1 MAEGPEHPRDRP
13 PGQGYG
19 GGDREPVPSLRG
31 PPAAAATPAPR
42 PRDGPQAEPQAP
54 GRPPAA
60 DLPPPGVA
68 AGETEPPREP
78 GMREEEAAAPDP
90 DAGLREPAGCGAP
103 EAASP
108 REKPARLSARE
119 YSRQVHEWLWQ
130 SYCGYLT
137 WHSCLAAFPA
147 YCSPQLPAP
156 SHPSGGAAAPAGAP
170 PAPPPG
176 YYSPFYFLSAAGP
189 GPGPGAAP
197 GGASPA
203 PVPGL
208 GARAPHVQGAVRA
221 TPGTRVGSAAPS
233 RTSSETGRQAAG
245 REYVIPSLAHRFMAE
260 MVDFFILFFIKATI
274 VLSIMHLSG
283 IKDISKF
290 AMHYIIE
297 EIDEDTSM
305 EDLQKMMVVA
315 LIYRLLVCFYE
326 IICIWGAGG
335 ATPGKFLLGLRV
347 VTCDTSVL
355 IAPSRVL
362 VIPSSNVS
370 ITTSTIRALIKNF
383 SIASFFPAFITLLFF
398 QHNRTAYDIVA
409 GTIVVKRNGVR

>member
-1 MAEGPEHPRDRP
+1 MAEVAAAPGEPEAGEGPEAKAL
-13 PGQGYG
+13 
-19 GGDREPVPSLRG
+19 S
-31 PPAAAATPAPR
+31 
-42 PRDGPQAEPQAP
+42 
-54 GRPPAA
+54 
-60 DLPPPGVA
+60 
-68 AGETEPPREP
+68 AGEY
-78 GMREEEAAAPDP
+78 
-90 DAGLREPAGCGAP
+90 
-103 EAASP
+103 
-108 REKPARLSARE
+108 ARR
-119 YSRQVHEWLWQ
+119 VHQWLWD
-130 SYCGYLT
+130 SYCGY
-137 WHSCLAAFPA
+137 WSWQ
-147 YCSPQLPAP
+147 SSLPALLA
-156 SHPSGGAAAPAGAP
+156 AAAPYGSPGPPPP
-170 PAPPPG
+170 PA
-176 YYSPFYFLSAAGP
+176 YYAPCYLLAAPAAP
-189 GPGPGAAP
+189 GPRALPAWPGAARLAAVPRP
-197 GGASPA
+197 GPAASSA
-203 PVPGL
+203 P
-208 GARAPHVQGAVRA
+208 RE
-221 TPGTRVGSAAPS
+221 S
-233 RTSSETGRQAAG
+233 GRLAG
-245 REYVIPSLAHRFMAE
+245 REYIIPSLVHRFIAE

-305 EDLQKMMVVA
+305 EDLQKMMIVA

-355 IAPSRVL
+355 IAPNRVL

-409 GTIVVKRNGVR
+409 GTIVVRRNGVR

>member
-1 MAEGPEHPRDRP
+1 MAEPGAGRAGAGAMAAGGSERRSGRVAGGEAVAAASAPPRSP
-13 PGQGYG
+13 AAAAGGEGEG
-19 GGDREPVPSLRG
+19 GGGGGAKPLSAAEYARRVHQWLWDSYCGYLGWQGCLPALLAAASAAGPPRPAAPPPSPPTASPP
-31 PPAAAATPAPR
+31 PPAAAA
-42 PRDGPQAEPQAP
+42 
-54 GRPPAA
+54 
-60 DLPPPGVA
+60 
-68 AGETEPPREP
+68 
-78 GMREEEAAAPDP
+78 
-90 DAGLREPAGCGAP
+90 
-103 EAASP
+103 
-108 REKPARLSARE
+108 
-119 YSRQVHEWLWQ
+119 
-130 SYCGYLT
+130 
-137 WHSCLAAFPA
+137 
-147 YCSPQLPAP
+147 
-156 SHPSGGAAAPAGAP
+156 
-170 PAPPPG
+170 
-176 YYSPFYFLSAAGP
+176 YYSPFYLFAPAPAPTASAPPGPRTAAPATPAWPAAAGRLAP
-189 GPGPGAAP
+189 LPRAA
-197 GGASPA
+197 SSS
-203 PVPGL
+203 
-208 GARAPHVQGAVRA
+208 
-221 TPGTRVGSAAPS
+221 GSAGGSGAP
-233 RTSSETGRQAAG
+233 RETGRPAG
-245 REYVIPSLAHRFMAE
+245 REFIIPSLAHRFIAE

-305 EDLQKMMVVA
+305 EDLQKMVVVA

-370 ITTSTIRALIKNF
+370 MTTSTIRALIKNF

-409 GTIVVKRNGVR
+409 GTIVVRRNGVR

>member
-1 MAEGPEHPRDRP
+1 MAEGPEEARSRP
-13 PGQGYG
+13 PGQDGG
-19 GGDREPVPSLRG
+19 GGDHEPAPSG
-31 PPAAAATPAPR
+31 PGSPAAGHPAVSEPAP
-42 PRDGPQAEPQAP
+42 EPEP
-54 GRPPAA
+54 
-60 DLPPPGVA
+60 
-68 AGETEPPREP
+68 EPPREL
-78 GMREEEAAAPDP
+78 RKRREAAAGPQ
-90 DAGLREPAGCGAP
+90 EPGGC
-103 EAASP
+103 EASDGP
-108 REKPARLSARE
+108 GRLSARE

-130 SYCGYLT
+130 AYCGYLT
-137 WHSCLAAFPA
+137 WHSGLAALPA
-147 YCSPQLPAP
+147 YCGPQP
-156 SHPSGGAAAPAGAP
+156 AAPQPA
-170 PAPPPG
+170 APPPPPPPPPQLA
-176 YYSPFYFLSAAGP
+176 YYNPFYFLSAAGP
-189 GPGPGAAP
+189 GPGAATATATAGATPTAV
-197 GGASPA
+197 A
-203 PVPGL
+203 GL
-208 GARAPHVQGAVRA
+208 TPRAPHVQPSGRA
-221 TPGTRVGSAAPS
+221 APGTRVGSAAPA
-233 RTSSETGRQAAG
+233 RTASDTARQAG
-245 REYVIPSLAHRFMAE
+245 REYIIPSLAHRFMAE

-305 EDLQKMMVVA
+305 EDLQKMMIVA
-315 LIYRLLVCFYE
+315 LIYRLLVCLYE

>member
-1 MAEGPEHPRDRP
+1 MAETKEVPGGGGGPEET
-13 PGQGYG
+13 G
-19 GGDREPVPSLRG
+19 GAHT
-31 PPAAAATPAPR
+31 AAAA
-42 PRDGPQAEPQAP
+42 
-54 GRPPAA
+54 
-60 DLPPPGVA
+60 
-68 AGETEPPREP
+68 
-78 GMREEEAAAPDP
+78 AAAS
-90 DAGLREPAGCGAP
+90 E
-103 EAASP
+103 S
-108 REKPARLSARE
+108 LSAGE
-119 YSRQVHEWLWQ
+119 YSRRVHQWLWD
-130 SYCGYLT
+130 SYCGYLS
-137 WHSCLAAFPA
+137 WQSGLAALMA
-147 YCSPQLPAP
+147 
-156 SHPSGGAAAPAGAP
+156 GAAASA
-170 PAPPPG
+170 APPPG
-176 YYSPFYFLSAAGP
+176 GYYYSPFHYLLATPPAPAASGP
-189 GPGPGAAP
+189 APPRAAP
-197 GGASPA
+197 AWQPHAGRHA
-203 PVPGL
+203 PL
-208 GARAPHVQGAVRA
+208 TQR
-221 TPGTRVGSAAPS
+221 AAPAA
-233 RTSSETGRQAAG
+233 SSLREPGRPAG
-245 REYVIPSLAHRFMAE
+245 REYIIPSLAHRFIAE

-305 EDLQKMMVVA
+305 EDLQKMMIVA
-315 LIYRLLVCFYE
+315 LVYRLLVCFYE

-370 ITTSTIRALIKNF
+370 MTTSTIRALIKNF

>member
-1 MAEGPEHPRDRP
+1 MEEMAEPGAGRTGAGAAAMAEGDSER
-13 PGQGYG
+13 G
-19 GGDREPVPSLRG
+19 GSVAGGEAAAASPAPCS
-31 PPAAAATPAPR
+31 PPAAV
-42 PRDGPQAEPQAP
+42 G
-54 GRPPAA
+54 
-60 DLPPPGVA
+60 
-68 AGETEPPREP
+68 GE
-78 GMREEEAAAPDP
+78 G
-90 DAGLREPAGCGAP
+90 GGA
-103 EAASP
+103 
-108 REKPARLSARE
+108 KPLSAAE
-119 YSRQVHEWLWQ
+119 YARRVHQWLWD
-130 SYCGYLT
+130 SYCGYLS
-137 WHSCLAAFPA
+137 WQGCLPALLAASAAASAAPA
-147 YCSPQLPAP
+147 CAAGSPRVAAPPPLPSAP
-156 SHPSGGAAAPAGAP
+156 PGAAAAA
-170 PAPPPG
+170 
-176 YYSPFYFLSAAGP
+176 YYSPFYLFAPAPPHTATAGPAPRAAAAAPPAWPGAAGRLAPLPRAASSSAAGTS
-189 GPGPGAAP
+189 GSGAP
-197 GGASPA
+197 
-203 PVPGL
+203 
-208 GARAPHVQGAVRA
+208 R
-221 TPGTRVGSAAPS
+221 
-233 RTSSETGRQAAG
+233 ETGRPAG
-245 REYVIPSLAHRFMAE
+245 REFIIPSLAHRFIAE

-370 ITTSTIRALIKNF
+370 MTTSTIRALIKNF

-409 GTIVVKRNGVR
+409 GTIVVRRNGVR

>member
-1 MAEGPEHPRDRP
+1 MRSECSSLVSAGMEEMAEPGSARTGAGAAALAESDSERRDGAAAGGEAATASSP
-13 PGQGYG
+13 PCSPSVAVGGEG
-19 GGDREPVPSLRG
+19 GG
-31 PPAAAATPAPR
+31 A
-42 PRDGPQAEPQAP
+42 
-54 GRPPAA
+54 
-60 DLPPPGVA
+60 
-68 AGETEPPREP
+68 
-78 GMREEEAAAPDP
+78 
-90 DAGLREPAGCGAP
+90 
-103 EAASP
+103 
-108 REKPARLSARE
+108 KPLSAEE
-119 YSRQVHEWLWQ
+119 YARRVHQWLWD
-130 SYCGYLT
+130 SYCGYLS
-137 WHSCLAAFPA
+137 WQSCLPALLAAASTAPA
-147 YCSPQLPAP
+147 AGPARVAAPPPPASPLP
-156 SHPSGGAAAPAGAP
+156 GGAA
-170 PAPPPG
+170 
-176 YYSPFYFLSAAGP
+176 YYSPFYFFSPVPAHTATAAP
-189 GPGPGAAP
+189 GHRTAAAAAAPAWPGAA
-197 GGASPA
+197 GRLA
-203 PVPGL
+203 PVP
-208 GARAPHVQGAVRA
+208 RAASS
-221 TPGTRVGSAAPS
+221 SAAS
-233 RTSSETGRQAAG
+233 TSGAPGDTGRPAG
-245 REYVIPSLAHRFMAE
+245 REFVIPSLAHRFIAE

-370 ITTSTIRALIKNF
+370 MTTSTIRALIKNF

-409 GTIVVKRNGVR
+409 GTIVVRRNGVR